1 MSRTFFNYDM
11 IPSEF
16 KEQFIIE
23 IDVDEDEYESSY
35 ETKCE
40 EHVIEI
46 DEEYMEMARH
56 INNIQEQEMFSIYI
70 DWYVKSFEGTLE
82 QPYQIIE
89 NDSILT
95 AYNYY
100 NYKNNNM
107 HEMKLVFDEDQLGN
121 VKTFLEQIGFIFG
134 KNPFETE
141 DKNDITK
148 KLEKMSLLEKY
159 PTMGN
164 TDYPYV
170 IYSTDGEEYYAYNV
184 YNITKNRMSEMRI
197 VFDGEQFE
205 SVKAMLKVGGF
216 II

>member
-1 MSRTFFNYDM
+1 M
-11 IPSEF
+11 IPEEF

-23 IDVDEDEYESSY
+23 IDVDEDEPSY
-35 ETKCE
+35 DNDKCN

-46 DEEYMEMARH
+46 DDEYKEMARH
-56 INNIQEQEMFSIYI
+56 IHNIQESVMFSLYI
-70 DWYVKSFEGTLE
+70 DWYTKTFEGTLE
-82 QPYQIIE
+82 HPYQIIE

-100 NYKNNNM
+100 NYKNKNM
-107 HEMKLVFDEDQLGN
+107 HEMKLVFDEEQLNN

-134 KNPFETE
+134 KNPFNVEE
-141 DKNDITK
+141 KDDIAN

-159 PTMGN
+159 PTMGTTEYPN
-164 TDYPYV
+164 T
-170 IYSTDGEEYYAYNV
+170 IYSDDGEEYYAYNV

-205 SVKAMLKVGGF
+205 SVKSMLKLGGF